1 MGGLKVYDYNYLIIC
16 VDRAGNEV
24 ERIGEMNGFP
34 VADAAFEAALKL
46 RTNSTVV
53 LREGARRVKAAR
65 TGSYD
70 SKTQTVPV
78 LSRES

>member
-1 MGGLKVYDYNYLIIC
+1 MSSRHVYDYNYLIIC
-16 VDRAGNEV
+16 VDAEGRCV
-24 ERIGEMNGFP
+24 ERIGEMNGFSI
-34 VADAAFEAALKL
+34 ADAAFEAALKL

-53 LREGARRVKAAR
+53 LREGARRVKTAR

-70 SKTQTVPV
+70 QATGSVPV